1 MWYTLFYNIINLYV
15 IYQYICYLASSAPI
29 HALLDLFI
37 TRQVHA
43 IAKRITFRIQPPA
56 PLPKPAPQGPS
67 VVGCE
72 SWGSSLPPT
81 ASAHAASPRATQRC
95 IPSERWSAPDYVRQ
109 EETSCIPPWARAPC
123 IRWLSRWRSCWAPGS
138 WRPSFRSRVPACRC
152 QGWKV
157 AECFPPCC
165 RLQHDANTD
174 SFRHKS
180 LLRKLNLIKKI
191 LLLKEILS
199 DGAGNTRPNW
209 NAWLLQTNLIS
220 TVLNTKLWNRPCGC
234 TIEGPPCFN
243 AEGPDTALLDLPLP
257 EPGAKGRITVQEA
270 AEVSLTNIERVI
282 SYVK

>member
-1 MWYTLFYNIINLYV
+1 MWGRRKLLVSLLELAHHVFV
-15 IYQYICYLASSAPI
+15 DYLVG
-29 HALLDLFI
+29 DLVEL
-37 TRQVHA
+37 QVPGVRH
-43 IAKRITFRIQPPA
+43 F
-56 PLPKPAPQGPS
+56 
-67 VVGCE
+67 VVECQ
-72 SWGSSLPPT
+72 
-81 ASAHAASPRATQRC
+81 A
-95 IPSERWSAPDYVRQ
+95 
-109 EETSCIPPWARAPC
+109 
-123 IRWLSRWRSCWAPGS
+123 
-138 WRPSFRSRVPACRC
+138 ACRC